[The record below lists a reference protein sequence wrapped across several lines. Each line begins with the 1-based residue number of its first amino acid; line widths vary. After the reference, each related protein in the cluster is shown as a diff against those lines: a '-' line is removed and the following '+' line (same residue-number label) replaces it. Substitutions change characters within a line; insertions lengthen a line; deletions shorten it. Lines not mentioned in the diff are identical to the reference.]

1 MLRIEDGRLRGGGFN
16 FRRKLWDLSRE
27 VIEDWSGE
35 DLSPTSLYG
44 IRVYQEGAVLLPHVD
59 RLPLVASAM
68 INIAQVSE
76 ASETYVTTTSFTMI
90 FGAFL
95 RSTPSLTLHSFFFNT
110 RTSMKIGR
118 WKSMTIQVEPTMSRS
133 TLVTCCFLN
142 PIPFSTAVPSH

>member
-76 ASETYVTTTSFTMI
+76 ASETYVTTTIFTMI
-90 FGAFL
+90 YVAFL
-95 RSTPSLTLHSFFFNT
+95 RSTPSLTLHSFFF
-110 RTSMKIGR
+110 
-118 WKSMTIQVEPTMSRS
+118 
-133 TLVTCCFLN
+133 LF
-142 PIPFSTAVPSH
+142 

>member
-27 VIEDWSGE
+27 VIEDWTGE

-44 IRVYQEGAVLLPHVD
+44 IRVYKEGAVLLPHVD

-76 ASETYVTTTSFTMI
+76 GSETYVAMGICSNDH
-90 FGAFL
+90 L
-95 RSTPSLTLHSFFFNT
+95 LLL
-110 RTSMKIGR
+110 K
-118 WKSMTIQVEPTMSRS
+118 
-133 TLVTCCFLN
+133 L
-142 PIPFSTAVPSH
+142 FSQ